1 MGKRKDSIKA
11 YHNLSPEELHTHVR
25 KNISI
30 PKYMD
35 MFLFENKISL
45 SKLVQNAI
53 INRIDETQANTIK
66 KDVEQSIKERTI
78 QKKIQEKQQQDPQ
91 FKQELQ
97 RARLLLTQYFEL
109 LDQHNYEDLN
119 QKKQLILTDFPEM
132 YVDIIRFETWYK
144 NNVETYQTLK
154 DSYENPVE
162 RLIIIKK
169 NHL

>member
-109 LDQHNYEDLN
+109 LDQHNY
-119 QKKQLILTDFPEM
+119 
-132 YVDIIRFETWYK
+132 
-144 NNVETYQTLK
+144 
-154 DSYENPVE
+154 
-162 RLIIIKK
+162 
-169 NHL
+169 

>member
-11 YHNLSPEELHTHVR
+11 YHDLSPEELHTHIR

-53 INRIDETQANTIK
+53 ITRMDETQANTIK

-78 QKKIQEKQQQDPQ
+78 HKKIQEKQQQDPQ

-109 LDQHNYEDLN
+109 LDQHNPKDLD

-144 NNVETYQTLK
+144 NNIETYQTLK
-154 DSYENPVE
+154 DTYENPVE
-162 RLIIIKK
+162 RLIMIKK